1 MGHGVNRGGRGAVVP
16 DMLNPEAQL
25 RQAVEDLTRRFE
37 GGVTEDEIHEA
48 AAAAHEGL
56 SRTATVTAHL
66 AVLTAR
72 RAARDLAFTA
82 VGVRMPVQQT
92 AWLAPPQVTSK

>member
-1 MGHGVNRGGRGAVVP
+1 
-16 DMLNPEAQL
+16 MLNPQAQL
-25 RQAVEDLTRRFE
+25 RQAVEDLTRRF
-37 GGVTEDEIHEA
+37 GDRVPDDEIHEA

-72 RAARDLAFTA
+72 RAARDLAFAA
-82 VGVRMPVQQT
+82 VGVRMPVQQEAGLT
-92 AWLAPPQVTSK
+92 PPQVTSK